1 MPDMVTLREYI
12 DCQFKIRDTRID
24 GIDRAT
30 ELKNEELARRLNEL
44 NHAHAKATEDKA
56 EFLPREV
63 FDQSQKEER
72 SWREQVNNVLA
83 EAKGR
88 ATILAA
94 IMSIAVGIVVLV
106 ISKIWK

>member
-1 MPDMVTLREYI
+1 MNAMDKEHSLQA
-12 DCQFKIRDTRID
+12 D
-24 GIDRAT
+24 
-30 ELKNEELARRLNEL
+30 ELARRLDEL
-44 NHAHAKATEDKA
+44 NHAHAKATEDKMQ
-56 EFLPREV
+56 FLPREV
-63 FDQSQKEER
+63 FEQSQKEER
-72 SWREQVNNVLA
+72 SWREQVNNTLA